1 MEAHFLM
8 VYLREVE
15 SQSLMATNAIVN
27 LYHVSAAVTE
37 KNNGMDFEKRNTFNK
52 ECFRSVHSFLTHLS
66 NISRLLWPPA
76 LSPKQNCFCNKPKAN
91 GMECSTCVAR
101 ERSSQILSAL
111 GIQGAEH
118 IIKNRTL
125 RDHLEHFDERIDH
138 WMQTSKN
145 QNFVQDV
152 IGPKGGIMGLE
163 ESDMMRQYDPM
174 TGTFRFRGDTFS
186 LVELFEGL
194 NDLISRTKQAL
205 GKYEVFGSF

>member
-15 SQSLMATNAIVN
+15 SQSLMAMNAITN
-27 LYHVSAAVTE
+27 LDHVAAAVM
-37 KNNGMDFEKRNTFNK
+37 KKDNDIDFEQRNTLNK

-76 LSPKQNCFCNKPKAN
+76 ITSNKKCSCGKPSSN
-91 GMECSTCVAR
+91 GMMCSVCVTR
-101 ERSSQILSAL
+101 NRSSQLLNVL
-111 GIQGAEH
+111 GLQGAEH

-125 RDHLEHFDERIDH
+125 RDHLEHFDERIDD

-145 QNFVQDV
+145 QNFVQDIV
-152 IGPKGGIMGLE
+152 GPKGGIMGLE

-174 TGTFRFRGDTFS
+174 TGTFRFRGETFS
-186 LVELFEGL
+186 LIELFKGL
-194 NDLISRTKQAL
+194 NDVLARTRQAL
-205 GKYEVFGSF
+205 GKYDVFGHF